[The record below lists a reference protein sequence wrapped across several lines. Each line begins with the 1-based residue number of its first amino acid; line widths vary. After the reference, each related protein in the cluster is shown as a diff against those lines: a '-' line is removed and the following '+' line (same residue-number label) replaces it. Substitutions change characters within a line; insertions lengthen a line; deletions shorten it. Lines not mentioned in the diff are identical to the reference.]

1 MTHDRP
7 LVSRVAL
14 GGGNTLHANP
24 IDSTRGTRLT
34 CTDCPQKRA
43 WSTEKN
49 PYTEKKTHT
58 QRMPQIWASG
68 PQDAGVHRVGERAY
82 TKDERQPT
90 EGGGVHKKCARG
102 CSRHNGGWG
111 GHGEMLDIGGFLRS
125 RRGSATR
132 RALVCEFIGH
142 FVGRRCRFPAP
153 HFNYKVSL

>member
-1 MTHDRP
+1 
-7 LVSRVAL
+7 
-14 GGGNTLHANP
+14 
-24 IDSTRGTRLT
+24 
-34 CTDCPQKRA
+34 
-43 WSTEKN
+43 
-49 PYTEKKTHT
+49 
-58 QRMPQIWASG
+58 MPQIWASG

-82 TKDERQPT
+82 TKDERQHT

-111 GHGEMLDIGGFLRS
+111 GHGEMLDIGGFLRPRS
-125 RRGSATR
+125 VSVLG